1 MLIGLIRDG
10 SSILVIVVVVVVS
23 HGESRKMGLRTKT
36 KRLKG

>member
-10 SSILVIVVVVVVS
+10 SSILVIVVVVVS